1 MSVRLTKLTTAMRV
15 RSVRDASKDSSDT
28 SSSYL
33 QERGGCH
40 RRSRNVWDEMD
51 IRCADGHR
59 SSLLSMSQRAPQIN
73 TAAVATPATSRERS
87 AGSEAC
93 SQIISRKS
101 RAASA
106 SKGGVERMERRMV
119 ATRMSCAHNRLGH
132 GNPALEDI

>member
-51 IRCADGHR
+51 IRCADAGWSPEQPLVNETKSAANQHCGCGDTGHE
-59 SSLLSMSQRAPQIN
+59 S
-73 TAAVATPATSRERS
+73 
-87 AGSEAC
+87 
-93 SQIISRKS
+93 
-101 RAASA
+101 
-106 SKGGVERMERRMV
+106 
-119 ATRMSCAHNRLGH
+119 
-132 GNPALEDI
+132 